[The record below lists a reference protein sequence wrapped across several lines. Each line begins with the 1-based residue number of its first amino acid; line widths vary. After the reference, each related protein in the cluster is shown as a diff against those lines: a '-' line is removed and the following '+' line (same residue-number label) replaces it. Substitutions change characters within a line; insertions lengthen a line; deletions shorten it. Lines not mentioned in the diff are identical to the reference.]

1 MVDRELMEKAISRIS
16 PEVLALEGRVGPFLD
31 IVQAYLD
38 VKSVNYV
45 KFNNKTKH
53 EEDIRTI
60 LIGDDRNSIQISEP
74 IPSWECGT
82 EFLVKTHD
90 NISVSSVINDP
101 TGILFKTKRDSTD
114 LEITAFK
121 SAEVPLIDEHLRDSG
136 ISIRTG
142 LCMTITEIKNIL
154 KTPSKFPGTKP
165 EDAYYALCKCK
176 NEMTDCIGSAT
187 HNLF

>member
-1 MVDRELMEKAISRIS
+1 MTDRELMEKAISRIS
-16 PEVLALEGRVGPFLD
+16 PEVLALEGSIGSFLD

-38 VKSVNYV
+38 AKSAKYV
-45 KFNNKTKH
+45 KFDNKT
-53 EEDIRTI
+53 EYNEDIRTI
-60 LIGDDRNSIQISEP
+60 LIGDDRTSIQISEP

-82 EFLVKTHD
+82 EFLVKTRD

-101 TGILFKTKRDSTD
+101 TGVLFKTKRDSTD

-121 SAEVPLIDEHLRDSG
+121 SAEVQLIDKSLSDSG
-136 ISIRTG
+136 VAIGAG
-142 LCMTITEIKNIL
+142 LCMTIVEIKNIL
-154 KTPSKFPGTKP
+154 KTLSKFPGTKP
-165 EDAYYALCKCK
+165 EEAYYVLCKCK